1 MEHYINLF
9 IQAAFIDNMAL
20 SFFMGMCTFL
30 AVSKKV
36 STSFGLGI
44 AVIVVMTLAVPL
56 NQIIYAN
63 VLAPGA
69 LAWAGY
75 PALDLSYLQLI
86 TFIGVIAALVQ
97 ILEMFLDK
105 YIPALYDSLGIFLP
119 LLTVN
124 CAIFAGVIF
133 MANRDYSLGES
144 VVFAAG
150 SGFGWAMAIVMLAG
164 LRERMKFHAIPEG
177 LQGIGIVFITTGLM
191 ALGFMAFS
199 GISI

>member
-9 IQAAFIDNMAL
+9 VQAVFIDNMAL

-56 NQIIYAN
+56 NQLIYAN
-63 VLAPGA
+63 VLSPGA

-75 PALDLSYLQLI
+75 PELDLSYLQLI

-105 YIPALYDSLGIFLP
+105 YIPSLYDSLGIFLP

-133 MANRDYSLGES
+133 MSNRDYSLGES
-144 VVFAAG
+144 TVFAVG
-150 SGFGWAMAIVMLAG
+150 SGLGWAMAIVMLAG
-164 LRERMKFHAIPEG
+164 LRERMKFHSIPKG
-177 LQGIGIVFITTGLM
+177 LQGVGITFITTGLM
-191 ALGFMAFS
+191 ALGFMSFS
-199 GISI
+199 GISL

>member
-9 IQAAFIDNMAL
+9 VQAVFIDNMAL

-44 AVIVVMTLAVPL
+44 AVIVVMMLAVPL
-56 NQIIYAN
+56 NQLIYAN

-75 PALDLSYLQLI
+75 PELDLSYLQLI

-105 YIPALYDSLGIFLP
+105 YIPSLYQSLGIFLP

-133 MANRDYSLGES
+133 MANRDYTLAES
-144 VVFAAG
+144 TVFAAG
-150 SGFGWAMAIVMLAG
+150 SGLGWAMAIVMLAG
-164 LRERMKFHAIPEG
+164 LRERMKFHAIPAG
-177 LQGIGIVFITTGLM
+177 LQGVGITFITTGLM
-191 ALGFMAFS
+191 GLGFMSFS
-199 GISI
+199 GISF

>member
-56 NQIIYAN
+56 NQLIYAN
-63 VLAPGA
+63 ILAPGA

-133 MANRDYSLGES
+133 MANRDYNLAES
-144 VVFAAG
+144 AVFAMG

-164 LRERMKFHAIPEG
+164 LRERMKFHAIPQG

>member
-36 STSFGLGI
+36 STSFGLGV

-56 NQIIYAN
+56 NQLIYAN

-69 LAWAGY
+69 LAWAGM
-75 PALDLSYLQLI
+75 AELDLSYLQLI

-105 YIPALYDSLGIFLP
+105 YIPSLYDSLGIFLP

-133 MANRDYSLGES
+133 MANRDYNLAES
-144 VVFAAG
+144 AVFAMG
-150 SGFGWAMAIVMLAG
+150 SGVGWAMAIVMLAG

-177 LQGIGIVFITTGLM
+177 LQGIGIIFITTGLM

>member
-9 IQAAFIDNMAL
+9 VQAALIDNMAL

-44 AVIVVMTLAVPL
+44 AVIVVMMLAVPL
-56 NQIIYAN
+56 NQLIYAN

-75 PALDLSYLQLI
+75 PEIDLSYLQLI

-105 YIPALYDSLGIFLP
+105 YIPSLYDSLGIFLP

-133 MANRDYSLGES
+133 MANRDYTLGES

-150 SGFGWAMAIVMLAG
+150 SGFRWAMAIVMLAG

-177 LQGIGIVFITTGLM
+177 LQGVGITFITTGLM
-191 ALGFMAFS
+191 ALGFMAFA

>member
-9 IQAAFIDNMAL
+9 VQAAFIDNMAL
-20 SFFMGMCTFL
+20 SFFLGMCTFL

-36 STSFGLGI
+36 STSFGLGV
-44 AVIVVMTLAVPL
+44 AVIVVMILAVPL
-56 NQIIYAN
+56 NQLIYVN

-75 PALDLSYLQLI
+75 PELDLSYLQLI

-105 YIPALYDSLGIFLP
+105 YIPSLYQSLGIFLP

-133 MANRDYSLGES
+133 MANRDYNFVES
-144 VVFAAG
+144 AVFAAG
-150 SGFGWAMAIVMLAG
+150 SGFGWAVAIVMLAG
-164 LRERMKFHAIPEG
+164 LRERMKFHAIPAG
-177 LQGIGIVFITTGLM
+177 LQGVGITFITTGLM
-191 ALGFMAFS
+191 ALGFMSFS
-199 GISI
+199 GISF

>member
-20 SFFMGMCTFL
+20 SFFLGMCTFL

-44 AVIVVMTLAVPL
+44 AVIVVMMLAVPI
-56 NQIIYAN
+56 NQLIYVN

-69 LAWAGY
+69 LAWAGM
-75 PALDLSYLQLI
+75 ADLNISYLQLI

-97 ILEMFLDK
+97 ILEMFLER
-105 YIPALYDSLGIFLP
+105 YIPSLYQSLGIFLP

-133 MANRDYSLGES
+133 MANRDYNLAES
-144 VVFAAG
+144 TVFAAG
-150 SGFGWAMAIVMLAG
+150 SAVGWAVAIVLLAG
-164 LRERMKFHAIPEG
+164 LRERMKFNAIPEG
-177 LQGIGIVFITTGLM
+177 LQGIGITFITTGLM
-191 ALGFMAFS
+191 ALGFMSFA
-199 GISI
+199 GITL